1 MKPRFSI
8 YSVLF
13 AITLAIFS
21 CNDDKEPAEVTIVD
35 APVDSLVSLNASDR
49 VYISWD
55 EFYKKNDITFSLDSF
70 LKADTIT
77 GELYTISYT
86 PSPEYFENFG
96 NLLVYNEDSSKF
108 IDAFS
113 SSWIIEKGTDGK
125 LHAREGEIDQEVT
138 IVNKKEKIRTR
149 LFFCGPGCMVQKVF
163 WYNEDVVG
171 IMGLMAEYADEYYTP
186 TIWFVNIHNGIT
198 IPYQYSSSVSIVH
211 ANDYIDNYI
220 ESRGIK
226 VDY

>member
-149 LFFCGPGCMVQKVF
+149 LFFLRTGMYGAK
-163 WYNEDVVG
+163 
-171 IMGLMAEYADEYYTP
+171 
-186 TIWFVNIHNGIT
+186 
-198 IPYQYSSSVSIVH
+198 SVLV
-211 ANDYIDNYI
+211 
-220 ESRGIK
+220 
-226 VDY
+226 